1 MTQNPEILI
10 SLGKEVKDEYGRP
23 IGKIASFQTSPHGQI
38 NNVFIQRHDG
48 EIVRYPVEQLKF
60 DGSDVATLISSIKT
74 KGNRLCDE
82 IPLIWRKDQALKEL
96 LEKNKVPQE
105 LYEDLHRGFEGALN
119 QLKSEAQGI
128 IEKIDTQISKCE
140 SQIHDLNSALINLE
154 IEREIGK
161 VNEEQ
166 YNTAM
171 EIIQQSL
178 KWVNSE
184 KSDLENLK
192 NRLSNILLGEN
203 ISEPSEER
211 KETERPQEEIAK
223 SEAEGTEETTS
234 EEKPSETSSLPEP
247 PVVVYVKNIDKLN
260 PNP

>member
-1 MTQNPEILI
+1 MNQNPEILI

-38 NNVFIQRHDG
+38 NNIFIQRHDG
-48 EIVRYPVEQLKF
+48 EIARYPVEQLRF
-60 DGSDVATLISSIKT
+60 DGSNTVTLVSLIKT

-128 IEKIDTQISKCE
+128 IEKIDAQISKCN

-161 VNEEQ
+161 INEEQ
-166 YNTAM
+166 YNAAI

-178 KWVNSE
+178 KWINSE

-203 ISEPSEER
+203 IPEPSEE
-211 KETERPQEEIAK
+211 KGQSEELQEETAK
-223 SEAEGTEETTS
+223 TEAEGAEETAS
-234 EEKPSETSSLPEP
+234 EEPSEASSLPEP

-260 PNP
+260 PSP